1 MFVII
6 CPQFGKQ
13 LYVRERVSKSTV
25 KDHGAT
31 LAKVVAFCENCFC
44 HNLKTNKVYK
54 SIHF

>member
-13 LYVRERVSKSTV
+13 FYVRERVSKSTV

-31 LAKVVAFCENCFC
+31 LAKIVALCENCFC